1 MDEWFASVPKLGLC
15 AERGFHY
22 KLPSV
27 TGAAWRCSSDMH
39 ESTTS
44 SWQSYSYQ
52 LMRQFVKRTQGAY
65 IENKGSALVW
75 QYRDA
80 DQHYGSWQAKELSS
94 HLKEL
99 LFGFEVEVV
108 EGKGYVE
115 VKLRNIN
122 KGVAAAKVLESVA
135 NVFGKADFVL
145 CCGDDR
151 SDEDMF
157 ETVNQ
162 LLSESRDPEL
172 DEASTTDTQH
182 ESDGSTGDAPE
193 KVSSL
198 GMKTKMKAVKTVP
211 TLTTGSCMNLAG
223 LADDADEP
231 DVQNKFYTVVVG
243 QKPSEAQ
250 YFVDD
255 VDEMSELLKSLARA
269 GENRRMK
276 MLRNSSDL
284 NQTSAYTWS
293 SGGGMGKKLGSM
305 PALSSV
311 GFAAPKMRR
320 AN

>member
-1 MDEWFASVPKLGLC
+1 
-15 AERGFHY
+15 
-22 KLPSV
+22 
-27 TGAAWRCSSDMH
+27 
-39 ESTTS
+39 
-44 SWQSYSYQ
+44 
-52 LMRQFVKRTQGAY
+52 
-65 IENKGSALVW
+65 
-75 QYRDA
+75 
-80 DQHYGSWQAKELSS
+80 
-94 HLKEL
+94 
-99 LFGFEVEVV
+99 VV

-122 KGVAAAKVLESVA
+122 KGVAAAKVLESAA

-162 LLSESRDPEL
+162 LANESRDPEM
-172 DEASTTDTQH
+172 DETSTTDTQH
-182 ESDGSTGDAPE
+182 ESDGSTGETSE
-193 KVSSL
+193 KLSSL
-198 GMKTKMKAVKTVP
+198 GIKSKLRTKTAPTLP

-231 DVQNKFYTVVVG
+231 DVPNKFYTVVVG

-255 VDEMSELLKSLARA
+255 VDEMSDLLKSLARA

-276 MLRNSSDL
+276 MLRSSDNL
-284 NQTSAYTWS
+284 GASAYTWS

-311 GFAAPKMRR
+311 GFAAPKSALRR
-320 AN
+320 MAN